1 MNALFPDVLFLGP
14 YIAPVVLRAG
24 LALYFCL
31 HAYAVW
37 KLGSPR
43 AKLLAGKEAAFGLF
57 IAAGFL
63 TQLVALFGVLVVLLR
78 GLWLKTEAPAEPWH
92 EKALAAA
99 TLLALFLTGAGA
111 FAIDLPY

>member
-24 LALYFCL
+24 LALYFFL

-37 KLGSPR
+37 KLGSSR
-43 AKLLAGKEAAFGLF
+43 AKLLAGKEVAFGLF

-63 TQLVALFGVLVVLLR
+63 TQLVALFGVLVVLFR
-78 GLWLKTEAPAEPWH
+78 GVWLKAETSAEPWH
-92 EKALAAA
+92 EKLLAIG